1 MYVLSANLS
10 VIFIGWQNWTWRL
23 KQQVVECIS
32 EWESKD
38 PLMCTREMWSW
49 DRSAAHLPTMMTR
62 KTMKRSSPD
71 PLEWKHWLQDPTL
84 LLLLLLLSHFNHVWL
99 CATPCTAAYQASPSM
114 GFSRQEHWSGF
125 AFPSPMHESEKWK
138 WSRSVMSDS
147 ATPWT
152 AAYQAPPSMGFQ
164 ARVLE
169 WVASAFSI
177 TYTSFVHSDAS

>member
-1 MYVLSANLS
+1 M
-10 VIFIGWQNWTWRL
+10 
-23 KQQVVECIS
+23 
-32 EWESKD
+32 
-38 PLMCTREMWSW
+38 
-49 DRSAAHLPTMMTR
+49 
-62 KTMKRSSPD
+62 
-71 PLEWKHWLQDPTL
+71 

-152 AAYQAPPSMGFQ
+152 AAHQAPPFMGFSRQ
-164 ARVLE
+164 QYWSGLPVLSAYLRLLMFLPATLIPACASSNLAFCMMYSACKLKKRVTVYSLDVLLSHF
-169 WVASAFSI
+169 WTNLLFHVQF
-177 TYTSFVHSDAS
+177 